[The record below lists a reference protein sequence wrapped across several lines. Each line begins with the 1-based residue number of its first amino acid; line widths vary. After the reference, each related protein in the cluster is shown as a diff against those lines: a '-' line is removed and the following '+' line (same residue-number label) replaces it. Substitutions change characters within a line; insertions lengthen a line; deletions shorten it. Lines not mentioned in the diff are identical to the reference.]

1 MMVDEMNP
9 GQAHCESAGT
19 AHFSP
24 NKLTDVANIVIDNLT
39 QTGDRAVESPE
50 VDWRTGLLSTITGA
64 VIIDM
69 VRCGTAR
76 VFLDAATNL

>member
-1 MMVDEMNP
+1 
-9 GQAHCESAGT
+9 
-19 AHFSP
+19 
-24 NKLTDVANIVIDNLT
+24 
-39 QTGDRAVESPE
+39 VESPE

-76 VFLDAATNL
+76 VFLDAAKNR